1 MKRRLGVLFLVLI
14 MCISIVPAYRSFA
27 DENTTFELEATI
39 FTKSKAT
46 DLEIQEGTGWFADS
60 YEIEEDDVDSE
71 EELSNGIKKYKVS
84 FQTDGNYWEGKK
96 IKFSLLGVPS
106 DYVEATVVRNQQS
119 GNLGVKLILKEKNL
133 ILKSHK
139 ITLSSD
145 EPGGLSNNNASSIL
159 FSLNFNG
166 IPKKFEATKQSDS
179 EYMFKESLDI
189 DDDGIPIDNQLS
201 NGNELVGQILNLGK
215 PGSERE

>member
-1 MKRRLGVLFLVLI
+1 MKKKASVLFLIIL
-14 MCISIVPAYRSFA
+14 MCISVIPSYKIFA
-27 DENTTFELEATI
+27 EEDTTLKLEATI

-71 EELSNGIKKYKVS
+71 EELPNGIKKYKVS
-84 FQTDGNYWEGKK
+84 FEIDENYREGQK
-96 IKFSLLGVPS
+96 IKFSLLGVES
-106 DYVEATVVRNQQS
+106 DYVEATVTRNQS

-133 ILKSHK
+133 ISKSHK

-145 EPGGLSNNNASSIL
+145 EPGGLISNNASSIL

-166 IPKKFEATKQSDS
+166 IPKKLRQPNKATQNICLKR
-179 EYMFKESLDI
+179 I
-189 DDDGIPIDNQLS
+189 
-201 NGNELVGQILNLGK
+201 
-215 PGSERE
+215 